1 MGLIVLH
8 RNAFLIQ
15 RFIRVLALA
24 VEPRPKGRVPK
35 STFCLNNH
43 NKIKCYVYIFIHTI
57 RWWPIINQLQRSKH
71 AFSLASN
78 LPRDC
83 MRVSK
88 QQNRA
93 RFRGTPNIILTMSN
107 TETALSEAALSGV
120 LQDMQRPSTSL
131 YFLSF

>member
-1 MGLIVLH
+1 
-8 RNAFLIQ
+8 
-15 RFIRVLALA
+15 
-24 VEPRPKGRVPK
+24 
-35 STFCLNNH
+35 
-43 NKIKCYVYIFIHTI
+43 
-57 RWWPIINQLQRSKH
+57 
-71 AFSLASN
+71 
-78 LPRDC
+78 

-131 YFLSF
+131 YFFFYLIFLNIR